1 MSKKRNFLQP
11 KCTLAKLGV
20 YLMLMMLLQDNSKM
34 LFMFLLI
41 LGVDQDVINE
51 YHGKIVELWHEH

>member
-1 MSKKRNFLQP
+1 
-11 KCTLAKLGV
+11 
-20 YLMLMMLLQDNSKM
+20 MLMMLLQDNSKM